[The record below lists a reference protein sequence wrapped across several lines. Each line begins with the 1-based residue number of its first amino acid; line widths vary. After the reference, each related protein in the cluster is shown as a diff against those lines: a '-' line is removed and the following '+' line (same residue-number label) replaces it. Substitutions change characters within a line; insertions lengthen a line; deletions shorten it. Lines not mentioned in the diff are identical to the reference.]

1 MLESG
6 GKITEAVIIDGV
18 RQEMIYWERKR
29 EGLEMSVVDNIR
41 EIIMLRKYDLR
52 RGYAIFQNTLVEDE
66 TQLCQLLCRI
76 FDEEEKEIEKEH
88 QKSFVTD
95 DYEKDITIW
104 ISKRTRERSTI
115 GAFQGCM
122 KLLIRL

>member
-41 EIIMLRKYDLR
+41 EIIMLRKYDCGEVTPYSKILWLR
-52 RGYAIFQNTLVEDE
+52 MKHNSANYYAAYLT
-66 TQLCQLLCRI
+66 
-76 FDEEEKEIEKEH
+76 KK
-88 QKSFVTD
+88 
-95 DYEKDITIW
+95 
-104 ISKRTRERSTI
+104 KR
-115 GAFQGCM
+115 
-122 KLLIRL
+122 KLKKNIRNHL

>member
-95 DYEKDITIW
+95 DYEKDIMSFAIDLDHALFLDT
-104 ISKRTRERSTI
+104 
-115 GAFQGCM
+115 CVVM
-122 KLLIRL
+122 

>member
-52 RGYAIFQNTLVEDE
+52 
-66 TQLCQLLCRI
+66 
-76 FDEEEKEIEKEH
+76 
-88 QKSFVTD
+88 
-95 DYEKDITIW
+95 
-104 ISKRTRERSTI
+104 
-115 GAFQGCM
+115 
-122 KLLIRL
+122 

>member
-66 TQLCQLLCRI
+66 TQLCQLLCRCK
-76 FDEEEKEIEKEH
+76 FSCRM
-88 QKSFVTD
+88 QSRPT
-95 DYEKDITIW
+95 
-104 ISKRTRERSTI
+104 STPYRPL
-115 GAFQGCM
+115 
-122 KLLIRL
+122 KLLTWSESS

>member
-76 FDEEEKEIEKEH
+76 FDEEEKEIEKE
-88 QKSFVTD
+88 
-95 DYEKDITIW
+95 W
-104 ISKRTRERSTI
+104 PMR
-115 GAFQGCM
+115 
-122 KLLIRL
+122 